1 MNRLWSLLADKRNL
15 AVALLLL
22 AGAAKAQ
29 EVACKAVLAGTR
41 ALVDATVH
49 RLLDRDLLRIV
60 KLGVPGKLTV
70 ETSVMRRRQLWFGR
84 VVATK
89 KLELPLRWSEERGVF
104 ELDGKALADP
114 EHATLERVIVSLGE
128 AEDPR
133 AYEVEVATQLVV
145 VTSGSLGRVADFL
158 AGESDSA
165 LARTLLGAIANDLTR
180 SASAKCPVERLR

>member
-89 KLELPLRWSEERGVF
+89 RLELPLRWSEERGVY

-133 AYEVEVATQLVV
+133 AYEVEVETQLVV

>member
-41 ALVDATVH
+41 ALVDAAVH

-89 KLELPLRWSEERGVF
+89 RLELPLRWSEERGVF